1 VNLILGGFLIL
12 NILIKLSGNMTEKES
27 SGDAD
32 QDARMQRFE
41 EEKAI
46 KNKELEAVVNFLMN

>member
-1 VNLILGGFLIL
+1 
-12 NILIKLSGNMTEKES
+12 MTEKES
-27 SGDAD
+27 TGDAD